1 MLAPERGN
9 TFWLNI
15 QDAEPRIYGFI
26 FVNVR
31 GVDARM
37 DVSGCGG

>member
-31 GVDARM
+31 GVDAWM
-37 DVSGCGG
+37 DVLGCGG